1 MSLYDQRFVLFSGKG
16 GVGKTV
22 ISSAFA
28 LSCARR
34 GERTLLMELNV
45 NDKVSSFFGSSR
57 VGTRIS
63 EVEENLFAVN
73 VTPQA
78 ALREYGIMILKVK
91 LIYKAVFENRIID
104 SFLRSIPGL
113 NDLLML
119 GKAYFHA
126 TERNADGSYVWDKV
140 VVDAPATGHGL
151 FFLQIPSVITGFI
164 RSGHMFEEAER
175 IQALLKDRTKT
186 SINLVTL
193 AEEMPVNETLMMQK
207 ELRSRMGLEV
217 GAFISNAIYPVLFSA
232 KELAWI
238 NEMRQAISRDDDPK
252 GARSEEFGATR
263 GLLDAAAFR
272 SQRVEMQQYYLTR
285 FQEAVDKPHYQIPFH
300 FSTRLSF
307 QGIANIAEELE
318 AQISADDDSAKRSAS

>member
-1 MSLYDQRFVLFSGKG
+1 LSLYDQRFVLFSGKG

-57 VGTRIS
+57 VGTDIT
-63 EVEENLFAVN
+63 EVEENLYAVN
-73 VTPQA
+73 VTPDA
-78 ALREYGIMILKVK
+78 ALREYGLMILKVK
-91 LIYKAVFENRIID
+91 LIYKAVFENRIVH

-119 GKAYFHA
+119 GKAYYHA
-126 TERNADGSYVWDKV
+126 VELNPEGSYVWDKV

-164 RSGHMFEEAER
+164 NSGHMFEESQR
-175 IQALLKDRTKT
+175 IQELLKDPAQT

-193 AEEMPVNETLMMQK
+193 PEDMPVNETLMMRE
-207 ELRSRMGLEV
+207 ELERRVGLQIGSV
-217 GAFISNAIYPVLFSA
+217 IANAVYPQLFSP
-232 KELAWI
+232 KERAWL
-238 NEMRQAISRDDDPK
+238 K
-252 GARSEEFGATR
+252 GIREGASHVDSGGNPGSEH
-263 GLLDAAAFR
+263 GLLDAADFR
-272 SQRVEMQQYYLTR
+272 TQRVEMQQTYLER
-285 FQEAVDKPHYQIPFH
+285 LENEVDTPIHYVPFH
-300 FSTRLSF
+300 FSERLTF
-307 QGIANIAEELE
+307 RGIAEIAAELE
-318 AQISADDDSAKRSAS
+318 AQITGQEEPAKRSAS

>member
-1 MSLYDQRFVLFSGKG
+1 
-16 GVGKTV
+16 
-22 ISSAFA
+22 
-28 LSCARR
+28 
-34 GERTLLMELNV
+34 MELNV

-78 ALREYGIMILKVK
+78 ALREYGIMILEVK
-91 LIYKAVFENRIID
+91 LTSQAVFENRIID

-175 IQALLKDRTKT
+175 IQALLKDRSKT

-193 AEEMPVNETLMMQK
+193 AEEMPINETLMMQK
-207 ELRSRMGLEV
+207 ELRSRMGLED
-217 GAFISNAIYPVLFSA
+217 GAFISNATYPVLFSP

-238 NEMRQAISRDDDPK
+238 EAMRESMKSDDDPK
-252 GARSEEFGATR
+252 GAAR

-272 SQRVEMQQYYLTR
+272 SQRVEMQQYYLKR
-285 FQEAVDKPHYQIPFH
+285 FQETVDKPLYNIPFQ

-307 QGIANIAEELE
+307 QGIANIAGQL
-318 AQISADDDSAKRSAS
+318 